1 MHINYPAR
9 ISEPLE
15 TLESREHELRGK
27 RPVER
32 IRMLRLLKTR
42 QAGTLQQCADL
53 LGYSH
58 RQVSRWWAQYQ
69 QEGID
74 DLLRLAPAH
83 GRRGRMTAQ
92 AWQDL
97 QEQMKTGQIA
107 RLQDA
112 QEYLHEHWG
121 ISYSRVSSLSWR
133 FQQQHVKL
141 KTGRRLHRKSHPE
154 QQDQLKK
161 TSETC

>member
-1 MHINYPAR
+1 MHIDYPAR
-9 ISEPLE
+9 ISESLE
-15 TLESREHELRGK
+15 TLENYEHELRGK

-42 QAGTLQQCADL
+42 QATTRQQCADL

-69 QEGID
+69 QEGLD

-83 GRRGRMTAQ
+83 GRRGRMTAE

-112 QEYLHEHWG
+112 QQYLDEHWG
-121 ISYSRVSSLSWR
+121 ISYSSVSSLSWR

-141 KTGRRLHRKSHPE
+141 KTGRRQHRRSSPQ